1 MYASVRYRC
10 GRLGR
15 VRKTR
20 KNMNMK
26 LNMKLKQN
34 WKTIGVLAITLA
46 ISKGVQA
53 QFWDWDNFNTN
64 LPTVSIL
71 APDPTALEGTSSGAF
86 TLTRNGSTSNA
97 LTVDLVISGT
107 ASNGVDYA
115 TISNVV
121 VIPAGFLAVDIPV
134 NPIIDNVNRGNKSV
148 VLTVETNAAYNVFR
162 SHAVVE
168 IIDDTFDI
176 PKPTV
181 TLVTPTNGS
190 VYAFPASITL
200 LATAT
205 DPDVSITS
213 VSFYANDDFLGKVT
227 NSPYTLTWTNAR
239 PGHYAVFARAVD
251 QADQST
257 FSAAAHISVTN
268 SSGTNVFP
276 FPHDGPGRD

>member
-1 MYASVRYRC
+1 M
-10 GRLGR
+10 
-15 VRKTR
+15 
-20 KNMNMK
+20 
-26 LNMKLKQN
+26 NMKLKQY
-34 WKTIGVLAITLA
+34 WKTIGLLAVTLA
-46 ISKGVQA
+46 VSKGVQA
-53 QFWDWDNFNTN
+53 QDFDTN
-64 LPTVSIL
+64 LPVVTIF
-71 APDPTALEGTSSGAF
+71 APDPTALEGTSSGAV

-97 LTVDLVISGT
+97 LTVDLAISGS
-107 ASNGVDYA
+107 ASNGVDY
-115 TISNVV
+115 TQISNVV

-162 SHAVVE
+162 RHAVVE

-181 TLVTPTNGS
+181 TLVSPTNGS
-190 VYAFPASITL
+190 VYGFPTNITL

-239 PGHYAVFARAVD
+239 PGHIAIFARAVD
-251 QADQST
+251 QVDQST
-257 FSAAAHISVTN
+257 FSAPAHITVTN
-268 SSGTNVFP
+268 SGPNPFP
-276 FPHDGPGRD
+276 FPGHDGR